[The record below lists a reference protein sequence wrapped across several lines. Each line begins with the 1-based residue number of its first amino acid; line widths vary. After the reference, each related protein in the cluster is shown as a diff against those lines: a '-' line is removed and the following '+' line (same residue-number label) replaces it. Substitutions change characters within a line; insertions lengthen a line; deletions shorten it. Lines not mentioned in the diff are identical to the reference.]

1 MTIDRDTIIR
11 WISGWA
17 KSVGLHVA
25 DETDASRLGNYV
37 QVIPWQG
44 EDPYQGYVHYE
55 VIKHN
60 ELWFAEFHM
69 ELYKSQG
76 RDALEKKIDDVLWRH
91 DYSRRIIRDS
101 SYASRYWKSR
111 CPILTEDDLKND
123 LALLKNLV
131 DESKIRESST
141 GTRKNADEE
150 APVSIKTM
158 PLLEV
163 LADNL
168 KVPNYQRGYCWRME
182 DVRRMVIDIHAWQ
195 SKHPVGI
202 YNMGTIVLKR
212 QASKKEVYTI
222 IDGQQRLT
230 TFAILSRLP
239 QQTRPEELGEFDLG
253 ENNTQQKSIGF
264 LVRARDILRALIG
277 KGRKIDLNR
286 ISVNVVRLSAAASD
300 DLAYLFF
307 NHTNSL
313 GRKLTDYE
321 LLKGHHLR
329 FVDTTSQSVDCSVA
343 AQKTV
348 EIWNRLARPLEVSKS
363 SKNGHSAIVG
373 KGTEE
378 VLHKLLFRLRKWGAG
393 EKFSPWA
400 DDLPTHDLFH
410 HFSMEDEPLDGVLS
424 SARAVDYDSIV
435 RDGPEFFNY
444 AETYRWKFAAY
455 LQTAAVGLL
464 YENLKGHSNDVL
476 FDIINALGFL
486 FYDKFGEKYLPEALY
501 CITYRVSEIRNKSRV
516 MQKYVGVTDIPDI
529 SQWAMPS
536 LLSSQIIRS
545 NHESILFPILTD
557 PSRDYELLDNPTPR
571 MKAYW
576 NSIIRLCEALEGK
589 MEIEAVKRRVEE
601 HLSQIGPKLK

>member
-1 MTIDRDTIIR
+1 MAIDRATIIQWTSR
-11 WISGWA
+11 WA
-17 KSVGLHVA
+17 KSFGLHLA
-25 DETDASRLGNYV
+25 DETDDARSGNYV
-37 QVIPWQG
+37 QVIPWQ
-44 EDPYQGYVHYE
+44 EKDPYQGYVHYE
-55 VIKHN
+55 VIQRN
-60 ELWFAEFHM
+60 ELWFAEFHI

-76 RDALEKKIDDVLWRH
+76 RDALEKKIDDVLQKN
-91 DYSRRIIRDS
+91 DYSRRIMRDS
-101 SYASRYWKSR
+101 YWSSRYWKSR
-111 CPILTEDDLKND
+111 CPIRTEDDLKND
-123 LALLKNLV
+123 LELLKNLV
-131 DESKIRESST
+131 DESKIVESGTGTTNQSGKESS
-141 GTRKNADEE
+141 
-150 APVSIKTM
+150 VSIKTL

-182 DVRRMVIDIHAWQ
+182 DVRRMVIDVHAWQ
-195 SKHPVGI
+195 KKHAVGS
-202 YNMGTIVLKR
+202 YNIGTIVLKR
-212 QASKKEVYTI
+212 QDSEKEVYTV

-230 TFAILSRLP
+230 TFAILSRLQ
-239 QQTRPEELGEFDLG
+239 QQTTAELGEFDLG
-253 ENNTQQKSIGF
+253 TNNTQQKPRGF
-264 LVRARDILRALIG
+264 LVRARDVLRAFIS
-277 KGRKIDLNR
+277 KGPQIDINR
-286 ISVNVVRLSAAASD
+286 ISVNVVRLSATASE

-329 FVDTTSQSVDCSVA
+329 FVDSSSRSVDCSVA

-348 EIWNRLARPLEVSKS
+348 EIWNRLTRPLEVSTS
-363 SKNGHSAIVG
+363 SQDGRSAIIG

-378 VLHKLLFRLRKWGAG
+378 VLHKMLFRLRKWGAG

-400 DDLPTHDLFH
+400 DDLSTHDLFH
-410 HFSMEDEPLDGVLS
+410 HFSTDDEPLDGVLS

-455 LQTAAVGLL
+455 LQTVAVGML

-501 CITYRVSEIRNKSRV
+501 CITYRVSEIRNKARV
-516 MQKYVGVTDIPDI
+516 MQKYVGVINIPDI

-545 NHESILFPILTD
+545 NHESILFPILID
-557 PSRDYELLDNPTPR
+557 PARDYELLDQPTPR

-576 NSIIRLCEALEGK
+576 TSVINLCEALEGK
-589 MEIEAVKRRVEE
+589 MEIEAVKRSAEE
-601 HLSQIGPKLK
+601 HLSQISSKFK